1 MQRKKSYQAQKLLAK
16 NFEKHH
22 CSFSF
27 YCSNTPQDN
36 YTLSSIMLQREPG
49 LGWSW
54 EFLVVNF
61 LKNRK

>member
-1 MQRKKSYQAQKLLAK
+1 
-16 NFEKHH
+16 
-22 CSFSF
+22 
-27 YCSNTPQDN
+27 
-36 YTLSSIMLQREPG
+36 MLQREPG